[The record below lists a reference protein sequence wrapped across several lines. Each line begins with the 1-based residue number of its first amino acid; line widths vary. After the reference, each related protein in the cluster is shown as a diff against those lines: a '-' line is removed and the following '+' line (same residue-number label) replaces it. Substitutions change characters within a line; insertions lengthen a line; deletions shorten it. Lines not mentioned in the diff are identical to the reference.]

1 MDDFVNIS
9 DLKER
14 AKELNCLY
22 LIDEALTKDTLT
34 DILMEI
40 SMVTPTG
47 FCDFKECN
55 VAIVLDEKI
64 YTVRP
69 IAQNSYELK
78 SDIIVNGKK
87 RGYIKAT
94 YPPHLFAENEL
105 IFLPQEQKLLN
116 SIGSKIS
123 QVIDQKFNQNYYNT
137 SNWRSIVELLKKTNQ
152 KMLYHICEKMI
163 TLMATKNQ
171 KKIED
176 ILAELKWVSY
186 D

>member
-87 RGYIKAT
+87 RGY
-94 YPPHLFAENEL
+94 
-105 IFLPQEQKLLN
+105 
-116 SIGSKIS
+116 
-123 QVIDQKFNQNYYNT
+123 
-137 SNWRSIVELLKKTNQ
+137 
-152 KMLYHICEKMI
+152 
-163 TLMATKNQ
+163 
-171 KKIED
+171 
-176 ILAELKWVSY
+176 
-186 D
+186 